1 MTASRRSAPRTR
13 EPTAEEYERLLEFR
27 TRLRRFLHWS
37 DEQAREQGLTAAQHQ
52 LLLAIKGHPDQVVGP
67 SIRDVAGYLMLQHHS
82 AVGLIDRA
90 EAGGLVTRNPD
101 PNNRSTVRLRLTD
114 SGARRLEA
122 LSGSHL
128 EEVPRLAEAMRS
140 LFADVDRSDGG
151 ALLDRRD

>member
-1 MTASRRSAPRTR
+1 MTALRRSAPAARN
-13 EPTAEEYERLLEFR
+13 PTAEDYERLLEFR

-37 DEQAREQGLTAAQHQ
+37 DEQARQQGLTAAQHQ

-101 PNNRSTVRLRLTD
+101 PNNRSTVRLRLTED
-114 SGARRLEA
+114 GARRVEA

-140 LFADVDRSDGG
+140 LLADADRSDGEP
-151 ALLDRRD
+151 LPDRRD